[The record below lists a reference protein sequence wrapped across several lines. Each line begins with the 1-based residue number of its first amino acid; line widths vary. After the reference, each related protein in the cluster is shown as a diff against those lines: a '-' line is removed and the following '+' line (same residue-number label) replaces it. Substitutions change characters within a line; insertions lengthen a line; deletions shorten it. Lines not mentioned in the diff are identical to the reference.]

1 MRPRNDDDEDDDDRD
16 INLGA
21 ESPRGHHDMRGSITL
36 AAVGRSVGQ
45 VRPGISPR
53 GRAKSTFNL
62 TNDRVRLLDIQCT
75 STKLKL
81 ESRCSTNER
90 SVVANWLRNSY

>member
-36 AAVGRSVGQ
+36 AAVGRS
-45 VRPGISPR
+45 
-53 GRAKSTFNL
+53 A
-62 TNDRVRLLDIQCT
+62 
-75 STKLKL
+75 
-81 ESRCSTNER
+81 R
-90 SVVANWLRNSY
+90 SVLEFPPAVAPNQRLT